1 MQRKSSF
8 PVEKFQEYLTPC
20 FKDIRTGKKKSK
32 QKSKGNNTK
41 CIQQFCSF
49 KSFHGEFEIIGNMVG
64 TVREA
69 KQSKPNPQSMEIGNT
84 HVQVEISKP
93 TRKKKDLIQVKL
105 TVSSI
110 LIPLYG

>member
-1 MQRKSSF
+1 
-8 PVEKFQEYLTPC
+8 
-20 FKDIRTGKKKSK
+20 
-32 QKSKGNNTK
+32 
-41 CIQQFCSF
+41 
-49 KSFHGEFEIIGNMVG
+49 MVG